1 MSNMG
6 IEIIILFLTLAITIG
21 AQIYINRWYSK
32 TKKITNK
39 KGISGA
45 EVARLI
51 LDRNGLSNVRVE
63 ETTGMLSDHY
73 DPRTKVVRLSPDIYS
88 NPSIASVSVASHECG
103 HAIQDKEGYTFLR
116 LRNSIV
122 PLVNFAS
129 SAGYFAI
136 IIGIFA
142 NALNFVWIG
151 IILELVIL
159 FFQLITLP
167 VEFNASSRALN
178 QLNELNLL
186 EKKEMKLSKK
196 MLTAAAMTYVA
207 AVATAILEILRL
219 VLIFTR
225 MNDD

>member
-1 MSNMG
+1 MNNMG

-32 TKKITNK
+32 TKKIANK
-39 KGISGA
+39 RGISGA

-88 NPSIASVSVASHECG
+88 NPSLASVSVASHECG
-103 HAIQDKEGYTFLR
+103 HAIQDKEGYVFLR
-116 LRNSIV
+116 LRNKIV

-129 SAGYFAI
+129 YAGYIAI

-142 NALNFVWIG
+142 QALNFIWIG
-151 IILELVIL
+151 IVLELVIL

-167 VEFNASSRALN
+167 VEFNASSRALK

-186 EKKEMKLSKK
+186 EKKEMRLSKK